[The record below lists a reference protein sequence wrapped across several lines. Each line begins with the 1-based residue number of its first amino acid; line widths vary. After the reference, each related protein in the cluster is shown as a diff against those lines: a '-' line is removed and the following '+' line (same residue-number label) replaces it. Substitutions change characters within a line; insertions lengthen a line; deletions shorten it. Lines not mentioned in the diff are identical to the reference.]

1 MLKEKI
7 MYKDELPI
15 NVITANIEEY
25 PIHFHDDM
33 EVVYVLEGSINLR
46 QGYYTYNMKQGD
58 IFILNDRE
66 MHSIQSTGE
75 DNMVMMLQ
83 LDLSYF
89 GRYYD
94 NLKNNFFVTDMEDDS
109 DESIEVLKDILA
121 RIMMEV
127 LQKGYGYEHKVIE
140 STHNLIA
147 CLMSDFQYFVMED
160 GKFKNEAKNKG
171 NKILAG
177 RLYRITDYMYDNYN
191 RKLTLNEIAER
202 EHLSIYYLSHIIKE
216 ATGLSFQDLLS
227 YIRVEESERLLL
239 GTNKKIG
246 TIAEETG
253 FSAVRYYIKHF
264 ESWFGMH
271 PAEYRKQYIG
281 KIISREIEAKYTRC
295 SPAKI
300 EAAIRRQVKGVYA
313 DYMDKYK
320 SKPIIVDVDVYDDF
334 AEIKKGPPELEEIM
348 SRRANRALAG
358 PYNALKEM
366 GENLIASGENYMVT
380 TKDKFPGKL
389 DSLSILVYNFNDVL
403 AKSLKRTE
411 READLQRII
420 RSYDGEAEFLVR
432 CNGFSGEFRILRYRL
447 NRDNIEA
454 IIRQN
459 LKPEN
464 DADARSDFIRK
475 LSMDPGVTTGSY
487 NSYDALSLR
496 SIFKGVGAELILID
510 LKPGEDGGTGK
521 EGK

>member
-7 MYKDELPI
+7 MYRDELPI

-33 EVVYVLEGSINLR
+33 EVVYVLEGSVILR
-46 QGYYTYNMKQGD
+46 NGYYTYNLKQGD
-58 IFILNDRE
+58 VFILNDRE
-66 MHSIQSTGE
+66 MHSFENTGE

-89 GRYYD
+89 SRYYD

-109 DESIEVLKDILA
+109 DESLDILKDILA

-147 CLMSDFQYFVMED
+147 CLMSNFRYFVMED

-177 RLYRITDYMYDNYN
+177 RLNRITDYMYDNYN
-191 RKLTLNEIAER
+191 RKLTLSEIAER

-216 ATGLSFQDLLS
+216 AAGLSFQDLLS
-227 YIRVEESERLLL
+227 YIRVEESEKLLL

-264 ESWFGMH
+264 EHWFGMH
-271 PAEYRKQYIG
+271 PLEYRKAYIG

-295 SPAKI
+295 SPNQI
-300 EAAIRRQVKGVYA
+300 ENAIRRQVKGVYA
-313 DYMDKYK
+313 DYLDKLK
-320 SKPIIVDVDVYDDF
+320 VRPTIVDVDVYDDY
-334 AEIKKGPPELEEIM
+334 AEIIKGEPELEEIM
-348 SRRANRALAG
+348 SRDINKILAE
-358 PYNALKEM
+358 PYKLLRGL
-366 GENLIASGENYMVT
+366 GENLIASGSNYMVT
-380 TKDKFPGKL
+380 TKEKFPGPL
-389 DSLSILVYNFNDVL
+389 TSLSILVYNFDDNVC
-403 AKSLKRTE
+403 KSLKRIGSNQ
-411 READLQRII
+411 DLLRVI
-420 RSYDGEAEFLVR
+420 RNFDGEAEFLVR
-432 CNGFSGEFRILRYRL
+432 CTGLSGQLRVLRYRMDRENL
-447 NRDNIEA
+447 TGKIEA
-454 IIRQN
+454 QTRQDEE
-459 LKPEN
+459 LTDRERLLGDLSEKPSISS
-464 DADARSDFIRK
+464 ATYFS
-475 LSMDPGVTTGSY
+475 S
-487 NSYDALSLR
+487 DALSLR
-496 SIFKGVGAELILID
+496 SVFKGIGSELIFID
-510 LKPGEDGGTGK
+510 LKDSK
-521 EGK
+521 